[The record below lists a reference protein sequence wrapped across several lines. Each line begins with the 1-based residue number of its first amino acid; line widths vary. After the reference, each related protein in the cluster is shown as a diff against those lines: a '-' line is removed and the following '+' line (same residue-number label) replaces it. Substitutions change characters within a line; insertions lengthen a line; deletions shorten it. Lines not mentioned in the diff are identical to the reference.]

1 MEVFLCNVW
10 DIKFYLVISVS
21 LSFGIIWYNIFW
33 SIEVILIEYFL
44 FNEERFYGDIND
56 GIEKCVIF
64 HLTKLTMFMGV
75 AKILLGL
82 YHPSGGHCLYWI
94 LIPWR
99 KEGSLSLLDLYGER
113 QQRRHMAASLTW
125 NVD

>member
-21 LSFGIIWYNIFW
+21 LSFAIIWYNIFW

-44 FNEERFYGDIND
+44 FNEEWFYGDIND

-75 AKILLGL
+75 AKYCFGCTIHLVATAF
-82 YHPSGGHCLYWI
+82 I
-94 LIPWR
+94 R
-99 KEGSLSLLDLYGER
+99 F
-113 QQRRHMAASLTW
+113 
-125 NVD
+125 